1 MTISLARLNNRLY
14 FSHLT
19 KNPFTKPV
27 DFETRKCKTPGSF
40 LHMSALFT
48 VILTSCLLQF
58 FVVFKILWL
67 LLWSWYNYLLF
78 SHIFSALLI
87 RGRTVQTLRWRHVRA
102 LYTKTSQG
110 LAPTLW
116 SGFEKY
122 PVYRTPCTLFLQK
135 EEFTWESCL
144 LHRVTVS
151 VSIGVCSA
159 SHAQL

>member
-1 MTISLARLNNRLY
+1 MTISLACLNNRLY

-19 KNPFTKPV
+19 KNPFH
-27 DFETRKCKTPGSF
+27 KTCWFWDEEVQNSWLISSHVG
-40 LHMSALFT
+40 T
-48 VILTSCLLQF
+48 VYSHLDLLSPQF

-151 VSIGVCSA
+151 VSIGVCST

>member
-1 MTISLARLNNRLY
+1 MLTTDFISVISPKILSQNL
-14 FSHLT
+14 F
-19 KNPFTKPV
+19 
-27 DFETRKCKTPGSF
+27 FEMRKCKTPGSF

-67 LLWSWYNYLLF
+67 LLWSWYNYLLL

-151 VSIGVCSA
+151 VSIGVCST